1 MSDNLFSK
9 PELTVAYQ
17 VKDRKASVAW
27 YSKIFGFELMY
38 DVEEQGWCEMT
49 SAVNGVS
56 VGFSEVEDP
65 KVEGGAT
72 LTWGTTNVD
81 GAVAFLEANGV
92 VMDGPV
98 QELPGLVKL
107 AFFKDPDGNHL
118 MLAESL
124 SSPQ

>member
-1 MSDNLFSK
+1 MSDNLFFR

-17 VKDRKASVAW
+17 VKDRKAAVEW
-27 YSKIFGFELMY
+27 YSKIFGFELLY
-38 DVEEQGWCEMT
+38 DVEEQGWCEMG
-49 SAVNGVS
+49 SKLNGVS
-56 VGFSEVEDP
+56 IGFSEVENP
-65 KVEGGAT
+65 QVEGGAT

-81 GAVAFLEANGV
+81 GAVAFLESSGV

-98 QELPGLVKL
+98 QVIPGLVKL